1 MLKGT
6 VVLAPVPAAEGCFAV
21 RNHFMVVLAADEAG
35 VYAVYVTSL
44 KEGLE
49 GGTYAFSDQERTLA
63 RFSKPCR
70 FVPDRVVYYPRS
82 ELGHLRQTGG
92 RLNERSLER
101 VVNAVARVRPRPQ
114 RFHSEV
120 MALAS

>member
-21 RNHFMVVLAADEAG
+21 CNHFMVVLAADDTG
-35 VYAVYVTSL
+35 IYAVYTTSS

-49 GGTYAFSDQERTLA
+49 GGMYAFSEAERA
-63 RFSKPCR
+63 ACRFSRPCR

-82 ELGHLRQTGG
+82 EFGHLRQTGG
-92 RLNERSLER
+92 RLNERSVER
-101 VVNAVARVRPRPQ
+101 VVSAVARARPRPQ
-114 RFHSEV
+114 RFRSEL